1 MFRQHKH
8 TTVKFKNLRFKEMKC
23 FTAVLLIIHTMCF
36 TFCTYLNVIISSHL
50 VFKIIMFWLTGCTNC
65 ILWLYKNVNKAG
77 QGCAYL

>member
-23 FTAVLLIIHTMCF
+23 FTDVLLTLDAMCF

-50 VFKIIMFWLTGCTNC
+50 ISKIIML
-65 ILWLYKNVNKAG
+65 
-77 QGCAYL
+77 

>member
-23 FTAVLLIIHTMCF
+23 FTDVLLIIDAMCF

-50 VFKIIMFWLTGCTNC
+50 ISKIIMLWLKGCTNC

-77 QGCAYL
+77 KGWAYL